1 MSASGRVVVCG
12 SLHYDIAVET
22 PGWPTAGETAVGT
35 SWFPKLGGKGRNQAV
50 AARRA
55 GAETIMIGRVGADDF
70 GRELLAD
77 LDRRGIDRSA
87 VTVSA
92 TAGTGMSVALFDP
105 AGDYRAIIV
114 SGSNLE
120 LGPAIIANDAQLSR
134 AGVLVLQNE
143 IPDEANTA
151 MAGATRAAGA
161 TVILNAA
168 PARPLSTALAARVDI
183 LVVNAIEAAQLAGIS
198 EPRDLESAAAAAR
211 SLAEGFPQ
219 AVVTA
224 GAAGVAS
231 AGRLGAMRFPAE
243 PVKVISTH
251 GAGDEFVGCLAAELA
266 AGGGLERALAL
277 ANRAAARLIS
287 TPEAARG

>member
-1 MSASGRVVVCG
+1 MSTAARVVVCG

-22 PGWPTAGETAVGT
+22 SEWPTAGETAVGR

-55 GAETIMIGRVGADDF
+55 GAETVMIGRVGADDF

-77 LDRRGIDRSA
+77 LGRRGIDRTA
-87 VTVSA
+87 VSVSA
-92 TAGTGMSVALFDP
+92 TAGTGMSVALFEP
-105 AGDYRAIIV
+105 SGDYRAIIV
-114 SGSNLE
+114 SGANLE
-120 LGPAIIANDAQLSR
+120 LGPDLADSARPRQGA
-134 AGVLVLQNE
+134 VLVLQNE
-143 IPDEANTA
+143 VPDDANAA
-151 MAGATRAAGA
+151 MAGAARAAGA

-168 PARPLSTALAARVDI
+168 PARPLSNDLAARVDI

-198 EPRDLESAAAAAR
+198 QPKDLDSAANAAR
-211 SLAEGFPQ
+211 KLAEVFPQ

-224 GAAGVAS
+224 GGAGVAS
-231 AGRLGAMRFPAE
+231 AGRLGAIRLAAL
-243 PVKVISTH
+243 PVTVLSTH

-266 AGGGLERALAL
+266 AGGGLQKALGL
-277 ANRAAARLIS
+277 ANEAAARLIS